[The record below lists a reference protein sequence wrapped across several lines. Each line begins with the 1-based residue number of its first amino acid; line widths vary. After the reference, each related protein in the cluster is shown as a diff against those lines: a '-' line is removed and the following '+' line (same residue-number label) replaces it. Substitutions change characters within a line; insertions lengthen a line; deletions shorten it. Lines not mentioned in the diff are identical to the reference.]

1 MIKNIRIIKSDKS
14 YGICPDCH
22 GSGKDYSEDE
32 WGMVYACSTCV
43 KGEVYPVEKI
53 IVECDFGSFEVSS
66 INLEKFLKGK
76 NAIQ

>member
-1 MIKNIRIIKSDKS
+1 
-14 YGICPDCH
+14 
-22 GSGKDYSEDE
+22 
-32 WGMVYACSTCV
+32 MVYACSTCV